1 MDLDVSFTLKGLKLI
16 TTCFPFVVILYLFI
30 QLFVIYNANSILFL
44 IPIFLLFILGILG
57 LIGLIYIF
65 KGKKEFGEKHENS
78 MKIAGR
84 LLIIEFVIFYFISI
98 FLGGA
103 LNSAEYVILTIM
115 IYSILGIISSLFIIY
130 LIKDLAD
137 GRTKK
142 ILWYILPT
150 AFISSVI
157 ANWIYYN
164 NYSNNIKLIAITLI
178 IIPGML
184 IFYCYRK
191 TYLHLK
197 ALKNERL

>member
-1 MDLDVSFTLKGLKLI
+1 MEKDVSFTVKGLKII
-16 TTCFPFVVILYLFI
+16 TTYTPFLIILYLFF
-30 QLFVIYNANSILFL
+30 QFFL
-44 IPIFLLFILGILG
+44 IYMVNTIFIILSNILIFLLIMVGILG

-65 KGKKEFGEKHENS
+65 KGKKEFGEKHEHS

-84 LLIIEFVIFYFISI
+84 LLIINFVIFYFISI

-103 LNSAEYVILTIM
+103 LNSEEYVILTIM
-115 IYSILGIISSLFIIY
+115 IYSILGIISSLFTIY

-137 GRTKK
+137 RRTKK

-150 AFISSVI
+150 VVISSVI
-157 ANWIYYN
+157 VNWFNLN
-164 NYSNNIKLIAITLI
+164 NYSNNIKFLATTLI
-178 IIPGML
+178 IISGML

-197 ALKNERL
+197 AL